1 MDNNT
6 FQTLYTDTLQ
16 AIASKRLLDA
26 LHSLGGLVT
35 DGGARTLQGDLDA
48 LRDEY
53 DIMLSYTRRGMAD
66 PDRITLRGQFLQRA
80 YTLLALARWFHDKE
94 DGGYFATVARA
105 TPPLPTTDE
114 GAPSGADLVTLFH
127 TFYVEAPWTKADHDR
142 HGAWL
147 TRPTTAPDKSVTV
160 LSAITLAAYRS
171 FDPQRLRLLIDLATA
186 PNPQLRVR
194 ALVGM
199 VLISLRYATLLPLFP
214 DIEAQLQ
221 ILADDKRFVRDLQA
235 LQLQLLLSQR
245 TKQDMR
251 KMEKDILP
259 EIMRMAQKIKP
270 HFGTDGTDAPDLAA
284 LDLNPEWDEKGQR
297 SEVFRKMEE
306 LMKMQAKGADTFY
319 ATFRQISRSQAFF
332 NDVAN
337 WFVPFSFAHPY
348 FGSRQTAL
356 RELELAF
363 KLRPMSSTEKYALC
377 LTMQNLPDK
386 TISSLNQSLK
396 ALSEANS
403 EDEPD
408 STTPQSERD
417 AFMLELRY
425 YVQDLYR
432 FFTLFV
438 SRNERDN
445 PFQLDLNLT
454 LDAHFRTALSQP
466 EPLRAFGNFCFA
478 EKSWREAYSFFSSIP
493 EVERDAEVY
502 EKMGYCLQQ
511 TGNTSEAVECY
522 ERANLIHP
530 DSAWTL
536 RQLSRLYVR
545 LGQYNQALEALHDLE
560 KLNPDDIDTLLRLG
574 ECLIALDR
582 PEQAFEK
589 LHKADYLKPDGRALR
604 ALAWCSLLT
613 GQYEQANKYY
623 TKIMGSQ
630 PTAEDCLNAGH
641 AAWLAGQPSEALVFY
656 QQCLRLQK
664 KDYAAPDFFNADADV
679 LRKAGIKP
687 DDLLIMRDALNSL

>member
-1 MDNNT
+1 MADNI
-6 FQTLYTDTLQ
+6 FQIQYTDTLQ
-16 AIASKRLLDA
+16 DIASKRLLDA
-26 LHSLGGLVT
+26 LYGLWCLVT
-35 DGGARTLQGDLDA
+35 EGGARTLQGDLNA
-48 LRDEY
+48 LHDEY

-66 PDRITLRGQFLQRA
+66 PERITLRGQFLQRA
-80 YTLLALARWFHDKE
+80 YTLLARARWFHDKE
-94 DGGYFATVARA
+94 DGGYFATVTRA
-105 TPPLPTTDE
+105 TPTLPTTDE
-114 GAPSGADLVTLFH
+114 GAPGGADLVTLFH

-142 HGAWL
+142 HGAWIA
-147 TRPTTAPDKSVTV
+147 RPTTAPDKAVTAIG
-160 LSAITLAAYRS
+160 AITLAAYRS
-171 FDPQRLRLLIDLATA
+171 FDPQRLRLLIDLSTA
-186 PNPQLRVR
+186 ANPQLRVR

-199 VLISLRYATLLPLFP
+199 VLISVRHAALLPLFP

-259 EIMRMAQKIKP
+259 EIMRMAKKIKP
-270 HFGTDGTDAPDLAA
+270 HLGKDSADAPDLST

-306 LMKMQAKGADTFY
+306 LMKLQAKGADTFY

-337 WFVPFSFAHPY
+337 WFVPFSFEHPY
-348 FGSRQTAL
+348 FGGRQTAL
-356 RELELAF
+356 RGLELAF
-363 KLRPMSSTEKYALC
+363 KLRPMSPTEKYALC
-377 LTMQNLPDK
+377 LTVQNLPDQ
-386 TISSLNQSLK
+386 TISSLQQSLN

-403 EDEPD
+403 EDESE
-408 STTPQSERD
+408 STSPRSERET
-417 AFMLELRY
+417 FMQELRY

-454 LDAHFRTALSQP
+454 LDAHFRTALCQP
-466 EPLRAFGNFCFA
+466 EPLRAFGNFCFG
-478 EKSWREAYSFFSSIP
+478 EKSWREAYSFFSSIT
-493 EVERDAEVY
+493 EAERDAEVY

-511 TGNTSEAVECY
+511 TGDTADAAECY
-522 ERANLIHP
+522 VRANLIHP

-536 RQLSRLYVR
+536 RQLAQAYVR
-545 LGQYNQALEALHDLE
+545 LGQYDQALETLHDLE
-560 KLNPDDIDTLLRLG
+560 KLNPDDVNTLLRLG
-574 ECLIALDR
+574 ECLIALNR

-589 LHKADYLKPDGRALR
+589 LHKADYLQPDGRALR

-623 TKIMGSQ
+623 AKILGSQ

-641 AAWLAGQPSEALVFY
+641 AAWLSGQPSEALVYY

-664 KDYAAPDFFNADADV
+664 KNYAEPDFFSADADV
-679 LRKAGIKP
+679 LRKAGIAP